1 MKLLGQL
8 CLLYV
13 VLLGGYLFWFSPRL
27 GLAYVALMAL
37 GLLIRMSPHV
47 FFFMLG
53 MFFGFRR

>member
-8 CLLYV
+8 CLLYI
-13 VLLGGYLFWFSPRL
+13 VLLGGYVFWYSPRL

-37 GLLIRMSPHV
+37 GLLIMTSPRV

-53 MFFGFRR
+53 MFLGFRR